1 MTLFC
6 IYRISDS
13 AQKTTDSNGNN
24 IIKTKPDYITK
35 KGCLKNFINVFGVD
49 NLYII
54 ADNVSDNTYEF
65 LKSFNINSNNIFRTN
80 FGNGAAS
87 FRKALSLSL
96 QNFDVNDSVYFVE
109 DDYLHLNNANKVL
122 LEGLEIFD
130 YVTLYDHPDKY
141 ISAGTVKNKVV
152 GNPLI
157 SDNSEETR
165 VYLTENTH
173 WKLTNS
179 STMTFACKVSVL
191 KQDLKNILEFVK
203 TDFPYDFNMFRSLI
217 ISNKRKLGVCIPG
230 MSTHG
235 ESIYLSPLVDWE
247 KIGSNI

>member
-13 AQKTTDSNGNN
+13 MQKTTDSNGNN

-35 KGCLKNFINVFGVD
+35 KGCLKNFINVFGID

-65 LKSFNINSNNIFRTN
+65 IKSFNIDNNHIFRTN

-87 FRKALSLSL
+87 FRKALSISL
-96 QNFDVNDSVYFVE
+96 QQFNDNDYVYFVE
-109 DDYLHLNNANKVL
+109 DDYLHLNNSNKIL
-122 LEGLEIFD
+122 LEGLDIFD

-141 ISAGTVKNKVV
+141 ISAGTTKNKIT

-191 KQDLKNILEFVK
+191 KQDLKIILEFVK
-203 TDFPYDFNMFRSLI
+203 TDFPYDFNMFCNLI
-217 ISNKRKLGVCIPG
+217 NINKRKLGSSIPG

-235 ESIYLSPLVDWE
+235 ESIYLTPLVNWDS
-247 KIGSNI
+247 IGNSI